1 MSNRLSDEDV
11 DRIARRVVG
20 KLVAYAVVV
29 LLALMVAPVFFI
41 GAASLVSA
49 ATRDIPGGPWLALP
63 LLTALIAGPVVL
75 VIWLWGRSRRAG

>member
-1 MSNRLSDEDV
+1 VSNRLSDDDV

-20 KLVAYAVVV
+20 KLVLYAVVV
-29 LLALMVAPVFFI
+29 VVALILVPLFFI

-49 ATRDIPGGPWLALP
+49 ATRDVPGGTWLALP

-75 VIWLWGRSRRAG
+75 VIWLYGRSRRAG